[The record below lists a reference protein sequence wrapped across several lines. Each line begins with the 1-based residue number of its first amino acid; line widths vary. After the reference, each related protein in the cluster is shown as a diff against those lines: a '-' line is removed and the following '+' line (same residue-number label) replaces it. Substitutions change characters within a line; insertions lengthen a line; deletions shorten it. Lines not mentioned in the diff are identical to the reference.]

1 MEEVSTDNYYNY
13 YPSTIVEKYTF
24 PVLNSVKN
32 VKCEGSFG
40 YNEEN
45 GFAFMS
51 VSADFAKKSY
61 KVPNF
66 PVRYTIRKNKF
77 PG

>member
-1 MEEVSTDNYYNY
+1 MNY
-13 YPSTIVEKYTF
+13 PGTIVEKYGL
-24 PVLNSVKN
+24 PIMDSVKN
-32 VKCEGSFG
+32 IKCEGSFG
-40 YNEEN
+40 YNPDN

-51 VSADFAKKSY
+51 VSPDFALKSF

-66 PVRYTIRKNKF
+66 AVRYTVRKNKF